1 MRYTVVRSPAGPP
14 CGVRFIVVFVRFRED
29 AGLIGARGYGV
40 RQGLSSRPDVCPI
53 LAAMDME
60 PKLPGPRGPGRPVLG
75 LGSQR
80 LVDTAG
86 CSEDAAQA
94 LFQEAL
100 DRGIGY
106 FDTAP
111 VYGLGQSERRLGL
124 VARTRRAE
132 MWIATKT
139 AERTRDGTL
148 ADLRES
154 LGRLSTSWVDEWRLH
169 HVDSI
174 EDLDACCVR
183 GGALEALETARAEG
197 LVRHVS
203 ISGHADPGV
212 ILEALRRFPFDS
224 VLFPAS
230 ALDALRYSFVDEVL
244 PETIARGVASV
255 AMKIHAHGALRH
267 VAADALRYAL
277 SLPVAVVLLGCT
289 RPEQLAFDLDV
300 ATSSEPMGPDERAA
314 FVSSLRPLLSPR
326 TLPWKAA
333 EWGRDGA
340 WVRRYESA
348 G

>member
-1 MRYTVVRSPAGPP
+1 
-14 CGVRFIVVFVRFRED
+14 
-29 AGLIGARGYGV
+29 
-40 RQGLSSRPDVCPI
+40 
-53 LAAMDME
+53 MDME
-60 PKLPGPRGPGRPVLG
+60 PKLPGTRSRGRPVLG

-86 CSEDAAQA
+86 CSENAAQA
-94 LFQEAL
+94 LFHEAL
-100 DRGIGY
+100 DSGIRY

-124 VARTRRAE
+124 VARTRRSE
-132 MWIATKT
+132 MWIATKS
-139 AERTRDGTL
+139 AERSRDGAL

-174 EDLDACCVR
+174 DDLDACCVR
-183 GGALEALETARAEG
+183 GGALEALEAARAAG
-197 LVRHVS
+197 HVRHVS

-212 ILEALRRFPFDS
+212 ILEALRRFAFDS

-230 ALDALRYSFVDEVL
+230 ALDALQDSFVDEVL
-244 PETIARGVASV
+244 PEAAVRGVTPV

-267 VAADALRYAL
+267 VAVDALRYAL

-289 RPEQLAFDLDV
+289 RSEQLSLALDV
-300 ATSSEPMGPDERAA
+300 ATTLEPMGMVEREA

-333 EWGRDGA
+333 EWGREGA
-340 WVRRYESA
+340 WVRRYA
-348 G
+348 PAP

>member
-1 MRYTVVRSPAGPP
+1 VETGSPLTRPAGS
-14 CGVRFIVVFVRFRED
+14 E
-29 AGLIGARGYGV
+29 
-40 RQGLSSRPDVCPI
+40 
-53 LAAMDME
+53 
-60 PKLPGPRGPGRPVLG
+60 RPVLG

-86 CSEDAAQA
+86 CTEDGAQA
-94 LFQEAL
+94 LFHAAL
-100 DRGIGY
+100 DSGVRY

-124 VARTRRAE
+124 VAHGRRAE

-139 AERTRDGTL
+139 AARSRDG
-148 ADLRES
+148 AFAELRES
-154 LGRLSTSWVDEWRLH
+154 LVRLSTSWVDEWRLH
-169 HVDSI
+169 HVNSI
-174 EDLDACCVR
+174 DDLDACFAR

-197 LVRHVS
+197 LARHVS

-212 ILEALRRFPFDS
+212 IREALRRFPFDS

-230 ALDALRYSFVDEVL
+230 ALDALHYSFVDEVL
-244 PETIARGVASV
+244 PEAAARGVASV

-267 VAADALRYAL
+267 VAVDALRYAL

-289 RPEQLAFDLDV
+289 RSDQLALALDV
-300 ATSSEPMGPDERAA
+300 ATTSDPMGVAERAA

-326 TLPWKAA
+326 MLPWKAS

-340 WVRRYESA
+340 WIRRYEPA
-348 G
+348 P

>member
-1 MRYTVVRSPAGPP
+1 MRSPAGPP
-14 CGVRFIVVFVRFRED
+14 RGARFIVAFVRFRENP
-29 AGLIGARGYGV
+29 GFIGARGYGV
-40 RQGLSSRPDVCPI
+40 RQGLSSTLDAYPI
-53 LAAMDME
+53 LPGMDME
-60 PKLPGPRGPGRPVLG
+60 AKLPGTRGPGRPVLG

-86 CSEDAAQA
+86 CSENAAQE
-94 LFQEAL
+94 LFHEAL
-100 DRGIGY
+100 DRGIRY

-139 AERTRDGTL
+139 ADRSRDGAL
-148 ADLRES
+148 ADLGES
-154 LGRLSTSWVDEWRLH
+154 LGRLSTSVVDEWRLH

-174 EDLDACCVR
+174 DDLDACCVR
-183 GGALEALETARAEG
+183 GGALEALEAARADG

-212 ILEALRRFPFDS
+212 VLEALRRFPFDS

-230 ALDALRYSFVDEVL
+230 ALDALQHSFVDDVL
-244 PETIARGVASV
+244 PEAIARGVAPV

-267 VAADALRYAL
+267 VAVDALRYAL

-289 RPEQLAFDLDV
+289 RSDQLALALDV
-300 ATSSEPMGPDERAA
+300 ATTSDPMGVADREA

-333 EWGRDGA
+333 EWGRERE

-348 G
+348 P